1 MNENDNIKNEPKDYI
16 SYKLFEG
23 QNLSYNSNKYQKI
36 FIDLDDKSDITIEK
50 ILISIFNNYIQENN
64 QIEIINVMRYQEN
77 IKVLFLRHDKYK
89 LVYYLLTKIRSLI
102 NKYKEKLFELPNIIE
117 LRDKIFRRY
126 NFRSHSQ
133 KVNFSNNYINYRLD
147 NLHITRNRNHSQK
160 RKYFDYY
167 IAIKNLFC
175 ELKNI
180 KSCLA
185 RAAPIIEKVFEIPLS
200 EFEKFS
206 IYECEK
212 EDFFNILIK
221 DTFIWYEI
229 NKNRKTKL
237 NCIIEELVKDMNNK
251 TNLMSEKINFFK
263 KIYERNKRNLDEAL
277 KISKIGSNEETR
289 FPEDAKPKI
298 EMKSEIKENINNSIN
313 NINIDEKTIDLF
325 SFDEEID
332 DYDYSLFDENSIGSI
347 NTLSNIDDMEI
358 INEIKE
364 NINLY
369 NKLKMNK
376 PAIIENKSTNSI
388 NNINILSDHIGI
400 NNKSEFLD
408 KKKLLQ
414 SEKENFEKNFTFKNS
429 VNINHDI
436 NIMIDKNIKEN
447 HYQKLKKNK
456 IKLLKNKDRVLKDK
470 TKNENQNGKDKE
482 SKKESNT
489 KSSKESEKNSIPND
503 IDDLVKYITND
514 DKVTKKK
521 KNRKKNKKNKNQ
533 KKNAKEEALNVEDK
547 KENEKEKEEKEDKD
561 EELDEV
567 KKDILKNSINRF
579 KIHKIKFKYGP
590 NWLVK
595 LLENK

>member
-1 MNENDNIKNEPKDYI
+1 MNENDNIKNEQKDYI
-16 SYKLFEG
+16 LYKHFET
-23 QNLSYNSNKYQKI
+23 QNLSYNSNKDQKNE
-36 FIDLDDKSDITIEK
+36 KPEITIEK
-50 ILISIFNNYIQENN
+50 ILINIFNNYIQENN
-64 QIEIINVMRYQEN
+64 QIEYLNLLRYHEK
-77 IKVLFLRHDKYK
+77 IKVLCLNLDKYK

-117 LRDKIFRRY
+117 LHDKIFRRY
-126 NFRSHSQ
+126 DFRSHSQ
-133 KVNFSNNYINYRLD
+133 KVDFSNDYINYRLD
-147 NLHITRNRNHSQK
+147 NLHITRNRHHSGK

-180 KSCLA
+180 KSCLE
-185 RAAPIIEKVFEIPLS
+185 RTAPVIEKVFEIPLS
-200 EFEKFS
+200 EFDKFS

-237 NCIIEELVKDMNNK
+237 NCIIKEIVRDINNK

-263 KIYERNKRNLDEAL
+263 QIYERNKINLEEIL
-277 KISKIGSNEETR
+277 KISKISSSVETR

-298 EMKSEIKENINNSIN
+298 EMNCEIKENISNN

-325 SFDEEID
+325 PFDEEID
-332 DYDYSLFDENSIGSI
+332 DYDYSLIDENSIGCI
-347 NTLSNIDDMEI
+347 NNLNNNDDIEI

-364 NINLY
+364 NKILY
-369 NKLKMNK
+369 KNLKMNK
-376 PAIIENKSTNSI
+376 PAIIESNSTNKI
-388 NNINILSDHIGI
+388 NNINIINDHIGLSK
-400 NNKSEFLD
+400 KSEFLD

-414 SEKENFEKNFTFKNS
+414 SEKEKFEKTFTFKNS

-456 IKLLKNKDRVLKDK
+456 IKLLKNKDRVLKEK
-470 TKNENQNGKDKE
+470 TKNENRNGKDKE
-482 SKKESNT
+482 SKKEINT
-489 KSSKESEKNSIPND
+489 KSSKESEKNNIPND

-514 DKVTKKK
+514 DKNTKKK
-521 KNRKKNKKNKNQ
+521 KNRRKNKKNKNQ
-533 KKNAKEEALNVEDK
+533 KKNGKEETLNVEDK
-547 KENEKEKEEKEDKD
+547 KEKVKEIEEDED
-561 EELDEV
+561 EELNEV

-579 KIHKIKFKYGP
+579 KIHKIKFKYEP
-590 NWLVK
+590 IWLVK
-595 LLENK
+595 LSEYQ

>member
-1 MNENDNIKNEPKDYI
+1 MDENDNIKNEQKDYI
-16 SYKLFEG
+16 SYNHLES
-23 QNLSYNSNKYQKI
+23 QNTSYNSNKFQKI
-36 FIDLDDKSDITIEK
+36 FLDLDENPDITIEK
-50 ILISIFNNYIQENN
+50 ILINIFNNYIQENN
-64 QIEIINVMRYQEN
+64 QLEKMHIMRYQGR
-77 IKVLFLRHDKYK
+77 IKVLCSNQDKYK
-89 LVYYLLTKIRSLI
+89 IVYYLLTKIRSLI

-117 LRDKIFRRY
+117 LHDKIFRGY
-126 NFRSHSQ
+126 DFRSHSQ
-133 KVNFSNNYINYRLD
+133 KVNFSSNYINYRLD

-180 KSCLA
+180 KSCLE
-185 RAAPIIEKVFEIPLS
+185 RTAPIIEKVFEIPLS

-237 NCIIEELVKDMNNK
+237 NCIIEELVKDINNK

-263 KIYERNKRNLDEAL
+263 EIYEKNKINLDVIL
-277 KISKIGSNEETR
+277 KISNIGSSEETR

-298 EMKSEIKENINNSIN
+298 EMKYEMKETINNSN
-313 NINIDEKTIDLF
+313 SNIDGKTIDLF
-325 SFDEEID
+325 PFDEEID
-332 DYDYSLFDENSIGSI
+332 DYDYSVFDENSIGSI
-347 NTLSNIDDMEI
+347 NTLSNIDDIEI

-376 PAIIENKSTNSI
+376 PAIIENNSTNSN
-388 NNINILSDHIGI
+388 NNINIISDHIGL

-408 KKKLLQ
+408 KKKHLQ
-414 SEKENFEKNFTFKNS
+414 SEKEKFEKTFNFKNS

-470 TKNENQNGKDKE
+470 TKNKNENGKDKE
-482 SKKESNT
+482 SKKETNT
-489 KSSKESEKNSIPND
+489 KSSKESEKNNIPND

-514 DKVTKKK
+514 DKGTKKK

-533 KKNAKEEALNVEDK
+533 KKNAKEETLNVEDK
-547 KENEKEKEEKEDKD
+547 KEKEKEEEENED
-561 EELDEV
+561 EELNEV

-579 KIHKIKFKYGP
+579 KIHKIKFKFGP

-595 LLENK
+595 LSEYQ